1 MSTSGIPTFSTMAD
15 QRDWVSAEEIVP
27 ACVVEQDAEDV
38 TDLCGTRFG
47 ERQVSEPRFYF
58 DRFDVRE
65 FVVSPVWHDPIFQ
78 VTFVPA
84 FG

>member
-1 MSTSGIPTFSTMAD
+1 MIG
-15 QRDWVSAEEIVP
+15 VSVEEIVP

-65 FVVSPVWHDPIFQ
+65 L
-78 VTFVPA
+78 
-84 FG
+84 